1 MTMSKIK
8 LTVIA
13 ITLIASENAFACSCP
28 DIHVEHVAYME
39 RFGLSKIKVDDVSLL
54 EKARS
59 YFKKKE
65 YTRTYNVTVLDDIKG
80 KFISN
85 SIKINGFVGDGS
97 CGKEVGFGEE
107 LFVITYKDDRKTS
120 LTDVAVCNTRNEVF
134 AEEVKAELKSPSSLY
149 NSVETL
155 NWTLINKA
163 SNHSLYADTK
173 NVTKDEYGSYIWL
186 LRNGGLANFK
196 SHKSKIQIACKEK
209 MFSVSHEI
217 GFSDYNAKGA
227 VVLTHNYQ
235 AHNRYEWLRLTP
247 EYSKLLKHVC

>member
-1 MTMSKIK
+1 MKKLKII
-8 LTVIA
+8 LFVFAVFTSA
-13 ITLIASENAFACSCP
+13 NTFACSCP

-39 RFGLSKIKVDDVSLL
+39 RFGLSKIKVNDVSLL
-54 EKARS
+54 AKASS

-65 YTRTYNVTVLDDIKG
+65 YTRTYSVTVLEDIKG

-85 SIKINGFVGDGS
+85 SIKINGFIGDGS
-97 CGKEVGFGEE
+97 CGKEVSFGEE
-107 LFVITYKDDRKTS
+107 LFVITYKDDIKTS

-163 SNHSLYADTK
+163 SNHSLYADTN

-217 GFSDYNAKGA
+217 GFSDYNAKGD
-227 VVLTHNYQ
+227 VVETHNYQ
-235 AHNRYEWLRLTP
+235 AHKRYEWLRLTP

>member
-1 MTMSKIK
+1 MNKVK
-8 LTVIA
+8 LHFYA
-13 ITLIASENAFACSCP
+13 ILLIASTNAFACSCP

-39 RFGLSKIKVDDVSLL
+39 RFGLSKIKVNDVSLL

-65 YTRTYNVTVLDDIKG
+65 YTRTYNVTVLEDIKG

-85 SIKINGFVGDGS
+85 SIKIYGFLGDGS
-97 CGKEVGFGEE
+97 CGKEVSYGEE
-107 LFVITYKDDRKTS
+107 LFVITYKDDTKTS

-134 AEEVKAELKSPSSLY
+134 AEEVKAELKSPSSVY
-149 NSVETL
+149 KSVDAL

-173 NVTKDEYGSYIWL
+173 NLTRDEYGSYIWL

-235 AHNRYEWLRLTP
+235 AHNRYKWLPLTQ
-247 EYSKLLKHVC
+247 EYSSLLNYAC

>member
-1 MTMSKIK
+1 MNKIK
-8 LTVIA
+8 YVFIGIA
-13 ITLIASENAFACSCP
+13 LFASTNTFACSCP

-39 RFGLSKIKVDDVSLL
+39 RFGLSKIKVNDVSLL

-65 YTRTYNVTVLDDIKG
+65 YTRTYSVTVLEDIKG

-85 SIKINGFVGDGS
+85 SIKINGFIGDGS
-97 CGKEVGFGEE
+97 CGKEVSFGEE
-107 LFVITYKDDRKTS
+107 LFVITYKDDIRTS

-155 NWTLINKA
+155 DWTLINKA

-173 NVTKDEYGSYIWL
+173 NVTKDDYGSYIWL
-186 LRNGGLANFK
+186 LRNGGLADFK
-196 SHKSKIQIACKEK
+196 SQKSKIQIACKEK

-217 GFSDYNAKGA
+217 GFSGYSANGN
-227 VVLTHNYQ
+227 VVLTQNYQ
-235 AHNRYEWLRLTP
+235 AMSRYKWNPLTA
-247 EYSKLLKHVC
+247 EYAKLLKFAC